1 MPELIGAAIN
11 GFAGVTKEYPV
22 ANGVTVTD
30 GDFVYLTNGRVTSA
44 AIDGKTLL
52 GIVHGSNSQDPS
64 NVAALLTTTGD
75 AAGVAKV
82 LVHVDPANKYLVTSD
97 QIGTTLAASDV
108 GQNFDVTGAT
118 GAQVL
123 DVSTRS
129 ATTNQLEVI
138 QFGYKGD
145 LTKAIVIINEHKYK
159 VNA

>member
-30 GDFVYLTNGRVTSA
+30 GDFVYLTAGRVTSA
-44 AIDGKTLL
+44 SIDGKTLL

-64 NVAALLTTTGD
+64 NVTASLTTTGD

-97 QIGTTLAASDV
+97 QVGTTLAASDV

-118 GAQVL
+118 GAQLL

-145 LTKAIVIINEHKYK
+145 LTKAVVIINEHKYK